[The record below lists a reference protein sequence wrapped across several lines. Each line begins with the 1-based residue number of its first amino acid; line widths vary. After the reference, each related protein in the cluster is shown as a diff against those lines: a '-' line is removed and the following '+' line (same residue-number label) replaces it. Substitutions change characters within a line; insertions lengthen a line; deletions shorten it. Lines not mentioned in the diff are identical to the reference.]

1 MAYLSLY
8 RRRRPLTFADMTGQ
22 EHITRTLSNAL
33 CSGQLA
39 HAYLFCGPRGTGKT
53 TAAKILARAM
63 NCVHYPV
70 AEPCGKCIPC
80 KNIAAGS
87 SIDVIEMDAASNR
100 GIDEIRELRERSRFA
115 SGESRYKVY
124 IIDEAHMLTTEAS
137 NAFLKTLEEPP
148 QNVVF
153 ILATTDPSRLPS
165 TIVSRCQRFDF
176 HLLTVEQIRQRLL
189 EVIDDEGWQAVE
201 EALTLI
207 ARLADGSLR
216 DALGILEQCSAY
228 GEESI
233 NAEQVRI
240 VTGATM
246 ADTIESMVKAAVDNN
261 LDAGLSTL
269 EEVVFSGRDLNLF
282 MRDLTFVFTRLLL
295 SESSGRSQAANKMHG
310 FEDLVSRYRDKIER
324 HLLLDTVELL
334 HEVNSELRHAHF
346 PRYILEVGFIRLI
359 RLIHG
364 QVKPVS
370 VLHSEAA
377 AEPAKKQSEEQ
388 VGTVSGEK
396 IAADTRSQP
405 EHTATGMKQEDSANI
420 PADQEQVAGAS
431 REAIP
436 EDSRTFKLKEAWPQL
451 LQEVKRRQK
460 STAAWLDPASLVE
473 CTGHMVKL
481 AYSHEYTI
489 HQIRITEE
497 NHRKIVE
504 AVLSAFCGEQI
515 SIKAELVEEQGEA
528 ESLPAGKEQKP
539 KLDLATEPK
548 KKDEPAQPAEKQP
561 KAVKIREQEVAPSST
576 KEQTD
581 SGRKKAPKAEEAVE
595 LFGGKLIDTD

>member
-33 CSGQLA
+33 CSRRLA

-63 NCVHYPV
+63 NCEHYPV

-124 IIDEAHMLTTEAS
+124 IIDEAHMLTAEAS

-176 HLLTVEQIRQRLL
+176 HLLTVEQIRQRLFD
-189 EVIDDEGWQAVE
+189 VIDEEGWQADE
-201 EALTLI
+201 EAVTLI

-228 GEESI
+228 GEEKI

-246 ADTIESMVKAAVDNN
+246 AETIESMVKAAFDND
-261 LDAGLSTL
+261 LDTGLSTL

-282 MRDLTFVFTRLLL
+282 MRDLTFVMTRMLL
-295 SESSGRSQAANKMHG
+295 SESSEKGYSANKMHG
-310 FEDLVSRYRDKIER
+310 FEDLISRYHGKIEN
-324 HLLLDTVELL
+324 HLLLDAVELL
-334 HEVNSELRHAHF
+334 HEISSELRHAHF
-346 PRYILEVGFIRLI
+346 PRYILEVGFIRLV

-364 QVKPVS
+364 QVKPLS
-370 VLHSEAA
+370 VLHSTAANESGQTKQDGKQEASSKPAEAA
-377 AEPAKKQSEEQ
+377 EEPDTKREPKEVSAEEKQVKPAGGPGDDEAGTSEN
-388 VGTVSGEK
+388 GKTVPVE
-396 IAADTRSQP
+396 DR
-405 EHTATGMKQEDSANI
+405 TA
-420 PADQEQVAGAS
+420 
-431 REAIP
+431 
-436 EDSRTFKLKEAWPQL
+436 KLKEAWPQL
-451 LQEVKRRQK
+451 IQEVKRRQK
-460 STAAWLDPASLVE
+460 STAAWLDPARLFE
-473 CTGHMVKL
+473 CSGHMVKL
-481 AYSHEYTI
+481 QYSREYTI
-489 HQIRITEE
+489 HQIRIMEDS
-497 NHRKIVE
+497 HRKIVE
-504 AVLSAFCGEQI
+504 SVLSVFCGDQI
-515 SIKAELVEEQGEA
+515 SLKAEVVEDQEKEILSEDKAEQSKNDHYSAEQPKEVEQKEPGDLPIAEEQMET
-528 ESLPAGKEQKP
+528 SR
-539 KLDLATEPK
+539 
-548 KKDEPAQPAEKQP
+548 EK
-561 KAVKIREQEVAPSST
+561 T
-576 KEQTD
+576 
-581 SGRKKAPKAEEAVE
+581 PKAEEARE